1 MSFSNQD
8 IEAIKSRVVLSEF
21 LAREFNLGSYKKQGT
36 SLKCPCPFHNGVKD
50 NFEVNDDHQHWH
62 CWSDDCGGGDVFE
75 ALQKGHGMSF
85 GKAVRYVADQIGYKL
100 SYRDDVKSFS
110 ASKDMTVFCTNMYKH
125 FKLASFDHERDIV
138 NYNLALNNNAIN
150 GFMRC
155 DPLKKESW
163 FECIKSK
170 PELKRATENLD
181 FYNQKLGMLNET
193 FSLQPMVKIRRL
205 DLNFMNDDLSV
216 HTIPATEL
224 ATMEVN
230 GFKVFD
236 STGEFIGFFP
246 QAFEPE
252 HSVSIPL
259 LSVVERMQLDN
270 RVLTV
275 VDSLNKYNEHIS
287 NDNLNVVLVD
297 STLSYNQMNS
307 IMMLSPQDEM
317 YFECSKEYFEN
328 SVNRKSLMEMMS
340 RVSNKPYE
348 ATLSFDNGETKFKL
362 WQYCYQNLKNID
374 SQEELYSLKEILKNL
389 IVYDGYTN
397 ENLEVFADSLLQLE
411 VSGLTTV
418 NDFLKNYFNLG
429 SVSKE
434 DMENFQELVLNYG
447 YERSEKVKSALSY
460 FDLRAEVALVLDV
473 QHKANELRSK
483 IESTPSMS

>member
-1 MSFSNQD
+1 M
-8 IEAIKSRVVLSEF
+8 
-21 LAREFNLGSYKKQGT
+21 
-36 SLKCPCPFHNGVKD
+36 
-50 NFEVNDDHQHWH
+50 
-62 CWSDDCGGGDVFE
+62 
-75 ALQKGHGMSF
+75 
-85 GKAVRYVADQIGYKL
+85 
-100 SYRDDVKSFS
+100 
-110 ASKDMTVFCTNMYKH
+110 
-125 FKLASFDHERDIV
+125 
-138 NYNLALNNNAIN
+138 
-150 GFMRC
+150 
-155 DPLKKESW
+155 
-163 FECIKSK
+163 
-170 PELKRATENLD
+170 
-181 FYNQKLGMLNET
+181 
-193 FSLQPMVKIRRL
+193 
-205 DLNFMNDDLSV
+205 
-216 HTIPATEL
+216 
-224 ATMEVN
+224 
-230 GFKVFD
+230 
-236 STGEFIGFFP
+236 
-246 QAFEPE
+246 
-252 HSVSIPL
+252 
-259 LSVVERMQLDN
+259 
-270 RVLTV
+270 
-275 VDSLNKYNEHIS
+275 
-287 NDNLNVVLVD
+287 VLVD

-434 DMENFQELVLNYG
+434 DKENFQELVLNYG